1 MGSFDM
7 RMQTPKKVAAS
18 PSREDRLREARA
30 SAPTL
35 RSVSPNAASVQVQ
48 LRFVPETAP
57 LAAPQGFLLY
67 PTARAFF
74 VYPCPHGDCDG
85 IYDLQAEAQR
95 ILSREE
101 TSVSGVVECTGVR
114 SRNGLQR
121 QPCGLHMNYTITCQ
135 ETE

>member
-1 MGSFDM
+1 M
-7 RMQTPKKVAAS
+7 RIQTTKKVAAS

-35 RSVSPNAASVQVQ
+35 RAVLPNAASVRVQ
-48 LRFVPETAP
+48 LRFVPATAP
-57 LAAPQGFLLY
+57 LASPQGFLLY
-67 PTARAFF
+67 PAARASF

-101 TSVSGVVECTGVR
+101 TSVSGVLECTGAR
-114 SRNGLQR
+114 SHNSLQR
-121 QPCGLHMNYTITCQ
+121 QPCGLNVSYTITCQ
-135 ETE
+135 EAK